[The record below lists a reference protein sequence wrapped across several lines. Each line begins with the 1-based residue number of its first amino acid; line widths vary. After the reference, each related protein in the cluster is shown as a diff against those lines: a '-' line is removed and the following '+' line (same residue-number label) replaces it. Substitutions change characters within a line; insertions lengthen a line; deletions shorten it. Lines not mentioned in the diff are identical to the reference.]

1 MILKDVNSNNILN
14 VHHIFLSASS
24 FFLVCDDPVSSDL
37 DPVSSELDPAS
48 SEDAGPS
55 TVSQPI
61 AAECTGDTIDPFV
74 MDQLLGLD
82 AEQQQKMSALFIL
95 GLKEGHC
102 LSQSAIDDIISSCQ
116 DMFKHH
122 NLRIR
127 AGVQER
133 LLNFGIDVPEI
144 DSFLSS
150 TSDPFIGL
158 HSTYMQ
164 EKFYREKLGCIVS
177 MHSPVSVFIYT
188 TTLIIQETPL
198 STG

>member
-1 MILKDVNSNNILN
+1 
-14 VHHIFLSASS
+14 
-24 FFLVCDDPVSSDL
+24 
-37 DPVSSELDPAS
+37 
-48 SEDAGPS
+48 
-55 TVSQPI
+55 
-61 AAECTGDTIDPFV
+61 
-74 MDQLLGLD
+74 
-82 AEQQQKMSALFIL
+82 
-95 GLKEGHC
+95 
-102 LSQSAIDDIISSCQ
+102 
-116 DMFKHH
+116 MFKHH

-198 STG
+198 STGWLLPYRIIEMSRWLKYLHFSPGLCLYMASSVHSQSVLAKAKPIEPVALYSTCSHTHKECCSCLLRMRGNVFSGVPLVRITRCR